1 MLSVARHD
9 SFEDLRASWGPLLA
23 TAQARGPFLDWR
35 WQSLWWQ
42 TFAGEEAL
50 WLLAVREGD
59 ALLGIAPLMAA
70 NGRLS
75 FACGCDVSDYLDII
89 AQRGREAEVAAAV
102 AAYLREQNW
111 SQITLHSLHPEAAA
125 LRYLPAGLT
134 GERIVV
140 RHEREDVCPGVDL
153 PGDWE
158 SYLAALSKKDRHELR
173 RKLRRLGQ
181 GGQAQS
187 YVLVDGEI
195 GPREVDDFLA
205 LLRLSSPEKAAFM
218 DERMERF
225 FRGIFAS
232 YAHDGLLRLYL
243 LELDGRRVAT
253 ALCFDWRG
261 ELLLYNSGYD
271 PALAPLSVGLLLK
284 AFCVQDAIALGRRR
298 FDFLRGDERYKY
310 DLGGRDVPVFRLLV
324 ERRS

>member
-9 SFEDLRASWGPLLA
+9 SFLDLQATWGPLLA
-23 TAQARGPFLDWR
+23 TAQARGPFLDWQ

-42 TFAGEEAL
+42 IFAREETL
-50 WLLAVREGD
+50 WLLAIREGD
-59 ALLGIAPLMAA
+59 ALLGIAPFMVAD
-70 NGRLS
+70 GRLA
-75 FACGCDVSDYLDII
+75 FACGRDVSDYLDII
-89 AQRGREAEVAAAV
+89 ARRGREEEVAAAV
-102 AAYLREQNW
+102 ATYLREQNW
-111 SQITLHSLHPEAAA
+111 SRLSLHCLHPEAVA
-125 LRYLPAGLT
+125 LRHLPAFLG
-134 GERIVV
+134 GERCAVAQ
-140 RHEREDVCPGVDL
+140 EREDVCPGVDL

-158 SYLAALSKKDRHELR
+158 SYLAALAKKDRHELR
-173 RKLRRLGQ
+173 RKLRRLEQ
-181 GGQAQS
+181 GGQARS
-187 YVLVDGEI
+187 YVLVGGEI

-225 FRGIFAS
+225 FRGIFAGF
-232 YAHDGLLRLYL
+232 AGDGLLRLYL
-243 LELDGRRVAT
+243 LELDGKRVAT

-271 PALAPLSVGLLLK
+271 PAFAQLSVGLLLK

-310 DLGGRDVPVFRLLV
+310 DLGGQDVPLFRLLV